1 MAAKYAAASTKDNP
15 IVQVSC
21 NYGGEQV
28 FYNININEVDPSNA
42 SRLEMFALS
51 AYGDDQGMGTNNTFG
66 TYNTMRYYQGN
77 ANELGIIAAED
88 GLEAFE
94 NQKFNWLEI
103 CGEVMKSYLKGNL
116 LNQYSEGT
124 SLINLFTKY
133 PKA

>member
-1 MAAKYAAASTKDNP
+1 
-15 IVQVSC
+15 
-21 NYGGEQV
+21 
-28 FYNININEVDPSNA
+28 
-42 SRLEMFALS
+42 
-51 AYGDDQGMGTNNTFG
+51 MGTNNTFG
-66 TYNTMRYYQGN
+66 TYNTMRYYQEN

-124 SLINLFTKY
+124 SLLNLFSKY
-133 PKA
+133 PNV